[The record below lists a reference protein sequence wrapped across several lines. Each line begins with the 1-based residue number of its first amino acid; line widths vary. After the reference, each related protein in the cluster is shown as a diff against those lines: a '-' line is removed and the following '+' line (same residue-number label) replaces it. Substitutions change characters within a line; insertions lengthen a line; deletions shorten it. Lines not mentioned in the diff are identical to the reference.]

1 MIMVGTNEREEPGLP
16 ESLIGL
22 ALSEVMI
29 AHHRINLVF
38 AFVFAFAFVFWDW
51 CAKKVDMKKTQQTGG
66 AVVKCKP

>member
-1 MIMVGTNEREEPGLP
+1 MVGTNEREEPGLP

-38 AFVFAFAFVFWDW
+38 AFVFAFAFVFVFSF
-51 CAKKVDMKKTQQTGG
+51 AFSRLMVPHQS
-66 AVVKCKP
+66 